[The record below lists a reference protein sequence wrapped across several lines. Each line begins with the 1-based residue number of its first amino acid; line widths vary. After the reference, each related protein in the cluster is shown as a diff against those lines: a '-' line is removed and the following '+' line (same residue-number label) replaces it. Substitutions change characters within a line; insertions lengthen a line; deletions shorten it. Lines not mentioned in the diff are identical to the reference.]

1 MVTHELAT
9 RQAIRIMVTFRLK
22 IEVKLYWLSKN
33 STEPRCEASP
43 VEVTEERTQS
53 ILYVNKLVGVIKVKV
68 QEGQVNET

>member
-1 MVTHELAT
+1 MTHELAT
-9 RQAIRIMVTFRLK
+9 RQAIRTMVTFRLK

-33 STEPRCEASP
+33 FTEPRCEASP
-43 VEVTEERTQS
+43 VEATEERTQS